1 MVMMRK
7 RGSHLER
14 ATRARGAG
22 LEGLSDGTNRE
33 EVMEQVHGGAGEWLQ
48 FLILKA
54 TCSRRNMID
63 IIRILII
70 AMEITLPI
78 RQSCL
83 CAAYAN

>member
-7 RGSHLER
+7 GSFTTER
-14 ATRARGAG
+14 VIAQARAG
-22 LEGLSDGTNRE
+22 DGER
-33 EVMEQVHGGAGEWLQ
+33 LQ
-48 FLILKA
+48 FLILGA
-54 TCSRRNMID
+54 TWSRPNVID

>member
-1 MVMMRK
+1 MKSSRK
-7 RGSHLER
+7 SYQSQRCR
-14 ATRARGAG
+14 AGGGFLIGQA
-22 LEGLSDGTNRE
+22 
-33 EVMEQVHGGAGEWLQ
+33 HGGGGEWLQ
-48 FLILKA
+48 FLILEA
-54 TCSRRNMID
+54 TWSRRNVID